1 MSLTELVRRGDRTMI
16 QFAVELEVSQF
27 LGREY
32 YRNDPQ
38 SRRRRVSSKRPAK
51 RSNR

>member
-32 YRNDPQ
+32 YRNDPGQ
-38 SRRRRVSSKRPAK
+38 TAFAK
-51 RSNR
+51 WRKETCVA